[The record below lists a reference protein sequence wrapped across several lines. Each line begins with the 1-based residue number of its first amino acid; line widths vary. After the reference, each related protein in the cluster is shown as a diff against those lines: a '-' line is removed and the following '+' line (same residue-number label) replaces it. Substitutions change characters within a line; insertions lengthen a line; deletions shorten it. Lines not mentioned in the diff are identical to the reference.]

1 MLTVSSSPSVSNPAS
16 FADDMLRLEQDITI
30 RQMQREAEQ
39 IREMQRLQRE
49 DDRRCRGCQQ
59 PTEGLTICGV
69 KVPVCPE
76 CFAAYVETSGIASTA
91 MAIA

>member
-1 MLTVSSSPSVSNPAS
+1 MLTVPATPSDSNPTS
-16 FADDMLRLEQDITI
+16 FADDMFRLEQDIVAG
-30 RQMQREAEQ
+30 QMRREADQ
-39 IREMQRLQRE
+39 IREMNRLQRE

-76 CFAAYVETSGIASTA
+76 CFAAYVETSGIVSPA
-91 MAIA
+91 MAIV